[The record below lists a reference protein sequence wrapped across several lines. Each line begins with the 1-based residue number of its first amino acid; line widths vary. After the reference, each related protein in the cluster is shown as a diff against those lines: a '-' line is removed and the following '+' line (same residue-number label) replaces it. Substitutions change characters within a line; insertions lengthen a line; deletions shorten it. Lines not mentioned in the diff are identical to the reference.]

1 MKRKKTKA
9 QWQTYTLFINPE
21 KAMKDLKAYLRQR
34 KANAK

>member
-9 QWQTYTLFINPE
+9 QQTYTLFINPE

-34 KANAK
+34 KAKAK

>member
-1 MKRKKTKA
+1 V
-9 QWQTYTLFINPE
+9 WQTYTLFINPE